1 MSREK
6 SLILILIW
14 HSLPSL
20 KSITEYEKRIP
31 GIFVT
36 LWLFTLENKISNYKL
51 FSEIKWIY
59 IIRTNF
65 SKGFFCI
72 FVIFMENYTLWLK
85 NFYKK
90 VNLKASKNVWKI
102 YILQLEIF
110 PPIFSKWIYIFCAV
124 QKMLRIYIFCAVSN
138 EEGLCYHTH
147 SAPDES
153 IYCAPNN
160 TIYRFIWREMCVITH
175 SFLRSVRF
183 WRI

>member
-1 MSREK
+1 MWTIY
-6 SLILILIW
+6 LNLV
-14 HSLPSL
+14 HSLDL
-20 KSITEYEKRIP
+20 KHH
-31 GIFVT
+31 FVT
-36 LWLFTLENKISNYKL
+36 TEESALNPGNTVQWNQMNLYNSHQFLKRLFLHICNLYGKL
-51 FSEIKWIY
+51 HLVVKKFLQKGQFKGLKKCMKNLYFATW
-59 IIRTNF
+59 NF
-65 SKGFFCI
+65 S
-72 FVIFMENYTLWLK
+72 
-85 NFYKK
+85 
-90 VNLKASKNVWKI
+90 
-102 YILQLEIF
+102 
-110 PPIFSKWIYIFCAV
+110 PIFSKWIYIFCAV

>member
-1 MSREK
+1 MLCTFHID
-6 SLILILIW
+6 SLD
-14 HSLPSL
+14 
-20 KSITEYEKRIP
+20 KR
-31 GIFVT
+31 VH
-36 LWLFTLENKISNYKL
+36 LYNKLRKAICVFIRTY
-51 FSEIKWIY
+51 SEIKWIY
-59 IIRTNF
+59 IIRTDF

>member
-1 MSREK
+1 MVLVMVWSESCELK
-6 SLILILIW
+6 SLPVYPDPDLANQPAQV
-14 HSLPSL
+14 H
-20 KSITEYEKRIP
+20 K
-31 GIFVT
+31 
-36 LWLFTLENKISNYKL
+36 ENGLTSQ

-110 PPIFSKWIYIFCAV
+110 SPIFSKWIYIFCAV